1 MPPEAHALARQ
12 FRAKA
17 ESDLRAAGLLHGG
30 GSGLEDAVCFHC
42 QQAVE
47 KVLKAALL
55 VAGTEPPR
63 THDVSYLLEVLAALR
78 PLPGELPGLCAQ
90 VADLAVAP
98 RYPGWDA
105 AVLGI
110 EPVQVLEAARRA
122 VELLIPLADPD
133 PSAPRG
139 AGDAPPR

>member
-1 MPPEAHALARQ
+1 MPREAHALARQ

-47 KVLKAALL
+47 KMLKAALL

-63 THDVSYLLEVLAALR
+63 THDVSYLIEVLATLR
-78 PLPGELPGLCAQ
+78 PLPDQLQGLCAQ

-105 AVLGI
+105 ALLGI
-110 EPVQVLEAARRA
+110 DPAQVLEAARRA
-122 VELLIPLADPD
+122 VDLLVPLSDAD
-133 PSAPRG
+133 PSAPQG